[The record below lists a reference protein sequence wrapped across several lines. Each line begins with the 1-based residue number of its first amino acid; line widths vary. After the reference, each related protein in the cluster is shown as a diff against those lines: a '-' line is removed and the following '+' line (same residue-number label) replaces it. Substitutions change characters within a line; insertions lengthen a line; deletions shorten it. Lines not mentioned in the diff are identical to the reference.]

1 MVIGLPRSGTTWAAN
16 WLTTG
21 ETFCAH
27 DPLWEVHYEDL
38 DAAIPMRAGNRM
50 PGIACTGLW
59 RWADWLNRHPAR
71 KLILR
76 RDIAAVRT
84 SLRAIGLPVPDRTAT
99 AALDRID
106 GKHVAFDHL
115 FDTDRA
121 EPLWSFLTDGLPF
134 DGDRHRELAQMN
146 IQPQFD
152 RIRVDR
158 AVARRLAAELR
169 Q

>member
-1 MVIGLPRSGTTWAAN
+1 MVIGLPRSATTWAAN
-16 WLTTG
+16 WLTTA

-27 DPLWEVHYEDL
+27 DPLWETHYEDL
-38 DAAIPMRAGNRM
+38 DEIISTRAANRT

-59 RWADWLNRHPAR
+59 RWVGWLNSHPAR
-71 KLILR
+71 KLILH
-76 RDIAAVRT
+76 RDIAAVRA
-84 SLRAIGLPVPDRTAT
+84 SLRARGLPVPDRSAS
-99 AALDRID
+99 AALDSID
-106 GKHVAFDHL
+106 GQHVPFDHL

-121 EPLWSFLTDGLPF
+121 ETLWSFLTDGLPF

-152 RIRVDR
+152 RIRVNR
-158 AVARRLAAELR
+158 SVARRLAAELR